1 MLPLLAAHRMQAP
14 PMAGSTLIGEAV
26 DWPLAISTATRI
38 APTGPML
45 SRQETQSAVAMLR
58 DLALEAVA
66 PVQQVTGLIAPPR
79 SRAQV
84 VDRAAWIESNVAG
97 LQIALAAL
105 ADNGDEGG
113 LPSWARGVGARGSAV
128 QLGLVL
134 GWLSGKV
141 LGQYEVFTEP
151 GQPGRLLLVA
161 PTIVQVEQQLQVPSR
176 DFRLWVCLHEETHRV
191 QFGAV
196 SWLGTYI
203 ASLVNDFIEQSDLG
217 LGESLR
223 RVVAVLGSIARK
235 TSVMEAVQSPRQRE
249 VFDKMTG
256 VMSLLEGHADVVMDA
271 VGPQVVPSV
280 ALIRERFTARRNSP
294 KAIDALARRALGMD
308 MKLRQYTDGAAFV
321 RQVVDAV
328 GMSGFN
334 KVWASPQ
341 ALPTRT
347 EITDPDVWIKR
358 MAS

>member
-1 MLPLLAAHRMQAP
+1 
-14 PMAGSTLIGEAV
+14 MAGNTLIGEAV
-26 DWPLAISTATRI
+26 DWPLAIATASKV
-38 APTGPML
+38 APSGPVL
-45 SRQETQSAVAMLR
+45 SRQETQSAVDMLR
-58 DLALEAVA
+58 DLALAAVE
-66 PVQQVTGLIAPPR
+66 PVQRVTGLQAPPR

-84 VDRAAWIESNVAG
+84 VDRVAWIESNVAG
-97 LQIALAAL
+97 LRVALAAL
-105 ADNGDEGG
+105 AESSDAGG
-113 LPSWARGVGARGSAV
+113 LPKWARGVGARGSAV

-161 PTIVQVEQQLQVPSR
+161 PTIVQVEQQLQVPPR

-196 SWLGTYI
+196 SWLGDYI

-217 LGESLR
+217 ISETLR
-223 RVVAVLGSIARK
+223 RVAAVMSSIARK
-235 TSVMEAVQSPRQRE
+235 ASVMEAVQSPGQRE
-249 VFDKMTG
+249 VFNKMTG

-321 RQVVDAV
+321 RHVVDAV

-334 KVWASPQ
+334 QVWASPQ

-347 EITDPDVWIKR
+347 EITNPDAWIKR